1 MAICRPNPVAP
12 PVTIATLPRH
22 PLPIGNGRGSSSAVP
37 LASGAS
43 YSHEGRW
50 PKPKGGDGMKTEG
63 TGRSG
68 AGQGAVVNSVNT
80 ERVTVNRPVT
90 PLQFTVYCFPFTQLY
105 LNSMLRKYGGWL
117 LLGVA
122 GAFAWG
128 MLALHR
134 GETISAAWLVLA
146 AVGTYLL
153 GFRFYSRFLADRV
166 FDVNDRRATP
176 AERLSNGRDFVPT
189 QRWVLFG
196 HHFAAIAG
204 AGPLVGPV
212 LAAQFGYLPG
222 VLWIVFGVVLG
233 GAVQDFVILFGSMR
247 RDGKSLGQMAKE
259 ETGPVTGLLAMVA
272 VLAIMV
278 ILLAVLALVVVN
290 ALKDSPW
297 GVFTIL
303 CTIPIAILMGFWMKI
318 WRPGRTLEASL
329 VGVVLL
335 LAALVAGRYVAQS
348 ESLAPY
354 FTYSGL
360 QIAYGMIAY
369 GFIASVL
376 PVWML
381 LCPRDYLSTFMKIG
395 TILLLALGILLVLP
409 PLKLPAITRFVD
421 GTGPVFAG
429 KLFPFAFITI
439 ACGAIS
445 GFHALVASGTTPKM
459 LMRES
464 DARLIGYGGML
475 MESFVAVMALC
486 AAALLDPGI
495 YFAINAPLAT
505 LGGSVHSAVEVI
517 RQWGFTVT
525 PEQIEGLAASVG
537 EKTLL
542 GRTGGAPSLAVGM
555 AHIFSNAFGAGL
567 TALWYHFAI
576 MFEALFILTTVDTGT
591 RVGRFMLQELAG
603 HLWHPLGR
611 TSWYPSTVLASA
623 LVVAAWGYFLV
634 QGVLDPLGGINS
646 LWPLFGISNQLLA
659 SVALC
664 VGTTLIIKRGK
675 ARHAWVTLLPLAW
688 VLIATF
694 TAGWQKVF
702 ADDPRLGFLSHA
714 SSIAEQVAAGQM
726 EGARGARL
734 IFNDRLD
741 AVVTLSF
748 MIVTLLVVLASARE
762 WVLVLTRRKPAHAKE
777 SPFVET
783 AYAG

>member
-1 MAICRPNPVAP
+1 MLLKRIGWM
-12 PVTIATLPRH
+12 TLA
-22 PLPIGNGRGSSSAVP
+22 L
-37 LASGAS
+37 
-43 YSHEGRW
+43 
-50 PKPKGGDGMKTEG
+50 
-63 TGRSG
+63 
-68 AGQGAVVNSVNT
+68 
-80 ERVTVNRPVT
+80 
-90 PLQFTVYCFPFTQLY
+90 
-105 LNSMLRKYGGWL
+105 
-117 LLGVA
+117 A
-122 GAFAWG
+122 GALAWG
-128 MLALHR
+128 VLALHR

-153 GFRFYSRFLADRV
+153 AYRFYSRFLADRV
-166 FDVNDRRATP
+166 FGLNDRRATP
-176 AERLSNGRDFVPT
+176 AERLANGRDFVPT

-222 VLWIVFGVVLG
+222 TLWIVFGVVLG

-303 CTIPIAILMGFWMKI
+303 CTIPIAILMGYWMKV
-318 WRPGRTLEASL
+318 WRPGRTLEASAL
-329 VGVVLL
+329 GVVLL
-335 LAALVAGRYVAQS
+335 MAALVGGRYVAQS
-348 ESLAPY
+348 PILAPY
-354 FTYSGL
+354 FSYSGL
-360 QIAYGMIAY
+360 TIAYGMIAY

-395 TILLLALGILLVLP
+395 AILLLALGILLVLP

-445 GFHALVASGTTPKM
+445 GFHSLVASGTTPKM
-459 LMRES
+459 LTRET

-475 MESFVAVMALC
+475 MESFVAIMALC

-505 LGGSVHSAVEVI
+505 LGGNVHSAAEVI
-517 RQWGFTVT
+517 RGWGFTVT

-542 GRTGGAPSLAVGM
+542 ARTGGAPSLAVGM
-555 AHIFSNAFGAGL
+555 AQIFSAAFGTGL

-603 HLWHPLGR
+603 QVWRPLGR
-611 TSWYPSTVLASA
+611 TSWYPSTVLASG
-623 LVVAAWGYFLV
+623 LIVAAWGYFLV

-659 SVALC
+659 AVALC
-664 VGTTLIIKRGK
+664 VGTTLIIKSGK
-675 ARHAWVTLLPLAW
+675 ARYAWVTLLPLTW
-688 VLIATF
+688 VLVVTL

-702 ADDPRLGFLSHA
+702 ASDPRLGFLAHA
-714 SSIAEQVAAGQM
+714 ATVVDQMAAGGM
-726 EGARGARL
+726 DSARGARL

-762 WVLVLTRRKPAHAKE
+762 WVLILTRRKPAKAQE

>member
-1 MAICRPNPVAP
+1 M
-12 PVTIATLPRH
+12 LPR
-22 PLPIGNGRGSSSAVP
+22 I
-37 LASGAS
+37 
-43 YSHEGRW
+43 
-50 PKPKGGDGMKTEG
+50 
-63 TGRSG
+63 
-68 AGQGAVVNSVNT
+68 
-80 ERVTVNRPVT
+80 
-90 PLQFTVYCFPFTQLY
+90 
-105 LNSMLRKYGGWL
+105 GWL
-117 LLGVA
+117 LLAVA
-122 GAFAWG
+122 GAIAWG
-128 MLALHR
+128 VLALHR

-153 GFRFYSRFLADRV
+153 AYRFYSRFLADRV
-166 FDVNDRRATP
+166 FGLNDRRATP
-176 AERLSNGRDFVPT
+176 AERLANGRDFVPT
-189 QRWVLFG
+189 NRWVLFG

-259 ETGPVTGLLAMVA
+259 ETGPVTGLFAMVA

-303 CTIPIAILMGFWMKI
+303 CTIPIAVLMGFWMKV
-318 WRPGRTLEASL
+318 WRPGRTLEASAF
-329 VGVVLL
+329 GIVLL
-335 LAALVAGRYVAQS
+335 MAALIGGRYVAQS
-348 ESLAPY
+348 PALAPW

-360 QIAYGMIAY
+360 TLAYGMIAY
-369 GFIASVL
+369 GFLASVL

-381 LCPRDYLSTFMKIG
+381 LCPRDYLSTFVKIG

-409 PLKLPAITRFVD
+409 PLKLPAVTRFVD
-421 GTGPVFAG
+421 GTGPIFAG
-429 KLFPFAFITI
+429 KLFPFGFITI

-459 LMRES
+459 LIRES

-495 YFAINAPLAT
+495 YFAINAPLTT
-505 LGGSVHSAVEVI
+505 LGGSVASAAEVI
-517 RQWGFTVT
+517 RGWGFSVT
-525 PEQIEGLAASVG
+525 PEQIQSLAAEVG

-542 GRTGGAPSLAVGM
+542 GRAGGAPSLAVGM
-555 AHIFSNAFGAGL
+555 AQIFSSAFGQGL
-567 TALWYHFAI
+567 MALWYHFAI

-603 HLWHPLGR
+603 HMWEPMGR
-611 TSWYPSTVLASA
+611 TSWYPSTLMASA
-623 LVVAAWGYFLV
+623 LVVAGWGYFLV
-634 QGVLDPLGGINS
+634 QGVMDPLGGINS

-664 VGTTLIIKRGK
+664 VGTTLLIKASK
-675 ARHAWVTLLPLAW
+675 ARYAWVTLAPLAW
-688 VLIATF
+688 VLAATL

-702 ADDPRLGFLSHA
+702 DADPRIGFLSHA
-714 SSIAEQVAAGQM
+714 ASVAGQLAT
-726 EGARGARL
+726 GAIDGTRGARL

-741 AVVTLSF
+741 AVVTLAF
-748 MIVTLLVVLASARE
+748 MAITMLVVLASARE
-762 WVLVLTRRKPAHAKE
+762 WLLILTRRKQARAQE

>member
-1 MAICRPNPVAP
+1 V
-12 PVTIATLPRH
+12 
-22 PLPIGNGRGSSSAVP
+22 
-37 LASGAS
+37 
-43 YSHEGRW
+43 
-50 PKPKGGDGMKTEG
+50 
-63 TGRSG
+63 
-68 AGQGAVVNSVNT
+68 
-80 ERVTVNRPVT
+80 
-90 PLQFTVYCFPFTQLY
+90 
-105 LNSMLRKYGGWL
+105 
-117 LLGVA
+117 
-122 GAFAWG
+122 
-128 MLALHR
+128 LALHR

-146 AVGTYLL
+146 AVGTYLVAY
-153 GFRFYSRFLADRV
+153 RFYSRFLADRV
-166 FDVNDRRATP
+166 FQLNDRRATP
-176 AERLSNGRDFVPT
+176 AERLANGRDFVPT
-189 QRWVLFG
+189 TRWVLFG

-222 VLWIVFGVVLG
+222 TIWIVFGVVLA
-233 GAVQDFVILFGSMR
+233 GAVQDFIILFGSMR

-303 CTIPIAILMGFWMKI
+303 CTIPIAVLMGFWMKV
-318 WRPGRTLEASL
+318 WRPGRTIEASCG
-329 VGVVLL
+329 GVALLL
-335 LAALVAGRYVAQS
+335 LALVGGRYVA
-348 ESLAPY
+348 ESPVLAPW
-354 FTYSGL
+354 FTHSGL
-360 QIAYGMIAY
+360 TIAYGMIAY

-395 TILLLALGILLVLP
+395 TILLLAVGILLVLP
-409 PLKLPAITRFVD
+409 PLRMPAVTPFID
-421 GTGPVFAG
+421 GSGPVFAG

-459 LMRES
+459 LTREG

-475 MESFVAVMALC
+475 MESFVAVMAMC
-486 AAALLDPGI
+486 AAAVLDPGV

-505 LGGSVHSAVEVI
+505 LGGSAAAAAEVI
-517 RQWGFTVT
+517 RGWGFSLT
-525 PEQIEGLAASVG
+525 PERMDALAAAVG

-555 AHIFSNAFGAGL
+555 AHIFSGAFGQGL
-567 TALWYHFAI
+567 MALWYHFAI

-603 HLWHPLGR
+603 HVWEPLGR
-611 TSWYPSTVLASA
+611 TSWYPSIMLASA
-623 LVVAAWGYFLV
+623 LVVAGWGYFLV
-634 QGVLDPLGGINS
+634 QGVMDPLGGINS

-659 SVALC
+659 AVALC
-664 VGTTLIIKRGK
+664 VGTTLLVKAGK
-675 ARHAWVTLLPLAW
+675 ARFAWVTLVPLTW
-688 VLIATF
+688 VLVVTL

-702 ADDPRLGFLSHA
+702 AGDPRLGFLAHA
-714 SSIAEQVAAGQM
+714 ALTAEQIATGAM
-726 EGARGARL
+726 DPARGARL

-741 AVVTLSF
+741 AVVALAF
-748 MIVTLLVVLASARE
+748 MVVTLLVVAASARE
-762 WVLVLTRRKPAHAKE
+762 WVLVLTRRKPAVAKE
-777 SPFVET
+777 TPYVET

>member
-1 MAICRPNPVAP
+1 MSFKHVGWMLVA
-12 PVTIATLPRH
+12 
-22 PLPIGNGRGSSSAVP
+22 
-37 LASGAS
+37 LA
-43 YSHEGRW
+43 
-50 PKPKGGDGMKTEG
+50 
-63 TGRSG
+63 
-68 AGQGAVVNSVNT
+68 GAV
-80 ERVTVNRPVT
+80 
-90 PLQFTVYCFPFTQLY
+90 
-105 LNSMLRKYGGWL
+105 
-117 LLGVA
+117 
-122 GAFAWG
+122 AWG
-128 MLALHR
+128 VLALHR

-146 AVGTYLL
+146 AVGTYLIAY
-153 GFRFYSRFLADRV
+153 RFYSRFLADRV
-166 FDVNDRRATP
+166 FGLNDRRATP
-176 AERLSNGRDFVPT
+176 AERMTNGRDFVPT
-189 QRWVLFG
+189 SRWVLFG

-222 VLWIVFGVVLG
+222 TIWLVFGVVLG
-233 GAVQDFVILFGSMR
+233 GAVQDFIILFGSMR

-259 ETGPVTGLLAMVA
+259 ETGPLTGLLAMVA
-272 VLAIMV
+272 VLAIMI

-303 CTIPIAILMGFWMKI
+303 CTLPIAVIMGFWMKV
-318 WRPGRTLEASL
+318 WRPGRTLEASAFGIML
-329 VGVVLL
+329 LL
-335 LAALVAGRYVAQS
+335 LALVGGRYVA
-348 ESLAPY
+348 ESSSIAPY
-354 FTYSGL
+354 FTYSGTT
-360 QIAYGMIAY
+360 IAYGIIAY
-369 GFIASVL
+369 GFVASVL

-409 PLKLPAITRFVD
+409 PLKLPAVTRFID
-421 GTGPVFAG
+421 GSGPVFAG

-459 LMRES
+459 LTRES
-464 DARLIGYGGML
+464 DARVIGYGGML
-475 MESFVAVMALC
+475 MESFVAIMALC

-505 LGGSVHSAVEVI
+505 LGGNVHSAAEVI
-517 RQWGFTVT
+517 RGWGFSVT
-525 PEQIEGLAASVG
+525 PAEIESLAASVG
-537 EKTLL
+537 EKSLL

-555 AHIFSNAFGAGL
+555 AHIFSSAFGQGL
-567 TALWYHFAI
+567 MALWYHFAI

-603 HLWHPLGR
+603 QLWRPLGR

-623 LVVAAWGYFLV
+623 LVVAGWGYFLV

-664 VGTTLIIKRGK
+664 VGTTLLIKGGK
-675 ARHAWVTLLPLAW
+675 ARYAWVTLVPLAW
-688 VLIATF
+688 LLAVTL
-694 TAGWQKVF
+694 TAGWLKVF
-702 ADDPRLGFLSHA
+702 AEDPRLGFLAHA
-714 SSIAEQVAAGQM
+714 VTVGEQAAS
-726 EGARGARL
+726 GAMDASRGARL

-741 AVVTLSF
+741 AVVTLTF
-748 MIVTLLVVLASARE
+748 MIITILVVLSSGRE
-762 WVLVLTRRKPAHAKE
+762 WVLILTRRKQAKVQE

>member
-1 MAICRPNPVAP
+1 
-12 PVTIATLPRH
+12 
-22 PLPIGNGRGSSSAVP
+22 
-37 LASGAS
+37 
-43 YSHEGRW
+43 
-50 PKPKGGDGMKTEG
+50 
-63 TGRSG
+63 
-68 AGQGAVVNSVNT
+68 
-80 ERVTVNRPVT
+80 
-90 PLQFTVYCFPFTQLY
+90 
-105 LNSMLRKYGGWL
+105 MLRKYIGWL
-117 LLGVA
+117 GLALA
-122 GAFAWG
+122 GAVAWG
-128 MLALHR
+128 VLAFHR

-153 GFRFYSRFLADRV
+153 GYRFYSRFLADRV
-166 FDVNDRRATP
+166 FGLNDRRATP
-176 AERLSNGRDFVPT
+176 AERLANGRDFVPT
-189 QRWVLFG
+189 SRWVLFG

-222 VLWIVFGVVLG
+222 TLWIVFGVVLG

-259 ETGPVTGLLAMVA
+259 EIGPVTGLLAMVA

-303 CTIPIAILMGFWMKI
+303 CTIPIAILMGFWMKV
-318 WRPGRTLEASL
+318 WRPGRTLEASAL
-329 VGVVLL
+329 GVVLL
-335 LAALVAGRYVAQS
+335 MLSLIGGRYVA
-348 ESLAPY
+348 ESATLAPY
-354 FTYSGL
+354 FTASGL
-360 QIAYGMIAY
+360 TIAYGIIAY
-369 GFIASVL
+369 GFIASVM

-395 TILLLALGILLVLP
+395 TILLLALGILVVLP
-409 PLKLPAITRFVD
+409 PLRMPAITSFID

-459 LMRES
+459 LIRES

-495 YFAINAPLAT
+495 YFAINSPLNT
-505 LGGSVHSAVEVI
+505 LGGSVQSAVEVI
-517 RQWGFTVT
+517 RGWGFTVT
-525 PEQIEGLAASVG
+525 PQQIDGLALAVG

-555 AHIFSNAFGAGL
+555 AHIFSSAFGAGL
-567 TALWYHFAI
+567 MALWYHFAI

-603 HLWHPLGR
+603 HIWRPLGR
-611 TSWYPSTVLASA
+611 TSWYPSTVLASG
-623 LVVAAWGYFLV
+623 LIVAGWGYFLV

-659 SVALC
+659 AVALC
-664 VGTTLIIKRGK
+664 VGTTIIIKSGK
-675 ARHAWVTLLPLAW
+675 ARYAWVTLLPLAW
-688 VLIATF
+688 LLAATI
-694 TAGWQKVF
+694 TAGWQKIF
-702 ADDPRLGFLSHA
+702 AADPRLGFLAHA
-714 SSIAEQVAAGQM
+714 ESVAAQM
-726 EGARGARL
+726 AAGTMEAAMGSRL

-741 AVVTLSF
+741 AVVTAVF
-748 MIVTLLVVLASARE
+748 MVVTLLVLLSSVRE
-762 WVLVLTRRKPAHAKE
+762 WVLILSRRKPARVQE

>member
-1 MAICRPNPVAP
+1 
-12 PVTIATLPRH
+12 
-22 PLPIGNGRGSSSAVP
+22 
-37 LASGAS
+37 
-43 YSHEGRW
+43 
-50 PKPKGGDGMKTEG
+50 
-63 TGRSG
+63 
-68 AGQGAVVNSVNT
+68 
-80 ERVTVNRPVT
+80 
-90 PLQFTVYCFPFTQLY
+90 
-105 LNSMLRKYGGWL
+105 MLVRRLGWL
-117 LLGVA
+117 LVGIVGAVA
-122 GAFAWG
+122 WAV
-128 MLALHR
+128 LALHR
-134 GETISAAWLVLA
+134 GETINAAWLVLA

-153 GFRFYSRFLADRV
+153 AYRFYSRFLAVRV
-166 FDVNDRRATP
+166 LGVNDRRATP
-176 AERLSNGRDFVPT
+176 AERLANGRDFVPT
-189 QRWVLFG
+189 SRWVLFG

-222 VLWIVFGVVLG
+222 TIWLVFGVVLG
-233 GAVQDFVILFGSMR
+233 GAVQDFIILFGSMR

-303 CTIPIAILMGFWMKI
+303 CTIPIAVLMGFWMKV
-318 WRPGRTLEASL
+318 WRPGRTLEASVL
-329 VGVVLL
+329 GVALL
-335 LAALVAGRYVAQS
+335 LAALVGGRYVA
-348 ESLAPY
+348 ESPSVAPF

-360 QIAYGMIAY
+360 TIAYGMIAY
-369 GFIASVL
+369 GFLASVL

-409 PLKLPAITRFVD
+409 PLKLPAVTQFVD

-459 LMRES
+459 LMKES

-495 YFAINAPLAT
+495 YFAINAPLTT
-505 LGGSVHSAVEVI
+505 LGGNVQSAAEVI
-517 RQWGFTVT
+517 RGWGFTVT
-525 PEQIEGLAASVG
+525 PGQIDALAASVG
-537 EKTLL
+537 EKSLL

-555 AHIFSNAFGAGL
+555 AHIFSSAFGQGL
-567 TALWYHFAI
+567 MALWYHFAI

-603 HLWHPLGR
+603 QVWRPLGR

-623 LVVAAWGYFLV
+623 LVVAGWGYFLV

-664 VGTTLIIKRGK
+664 VGTTLIIKSGK
-675 ARHAWVTLLPLAW
+675 PRFVWVTVLPLTWLLA
-688 VLIATF
+688 ATL

-702 ADDPRLGFLSHA
+702 AEDPRLGFLAHA
-714 SSIAEQVAAGQM
+714 ASVADQM
-726 EGARGARL
+726 ASGLVTAAIGTRL

-741 AVVTLSF
+741 AVVTILF
-748 MIVTLLVVLASARE
+748 MVITLLVVLSSARE
-762 WVLVLTRRKPAHAKE
+762 WVLILTRRKPAQAKE
-777 SPFVET
+777 TPFVET
-783 AYAG
+783 AYAS

>member
-1 MAICRPNPVAP
+1 MSLKHI
-12 PVTIATLPRH
+12 
-22 PLPIGNGRGSSSAVP
+22 
-37 LASGAS
+37 
-43 YSHEGRW
+43 
-50 PKPKGGDGMKTEG
+50 
-63 TGRSG
+63 
-68 AGQGAVVNSVNT
+68 
-80 ERVTVNRPVT
+80 
-90 PLQFTVYCFPFTQLY
+90 
-105 LNSMLRKYGGWL
+105 GWL
-117 LLGVA
+117 LLALA
-122 GAFAWG
+122 GAVAWG
-128 MLALHR
+128 VLALHR

-153 GFRFYSRFLADRV
+153 AYRFYSRFLAYRV
-166 FDVNDRRATP
+166 LGLNDRRATP
-176 AERLSNGRDFVPT
+176 AERLTNGRDFVPT
-189 QRWVLFG
+189 SRWVLFG

-222 VLWIVFGVVLG
+222 TIWLVFGVVLG

-259 ETGPVTGLLAMVA
+259 ETGPLTGLLAMIA

-303 CTIPIAILMGFWMKI
+303 CTIPIAILMGFWMKV
-318 WRPGRTLEASL
+318 WRPGKTLEASA
-329 VGVVLL
+329 VGVTLLL
-335 LAALVAGRYVAQS
+335 LALVGGRYIA
-348 ESLAPY
+348 ESSVLAPY
-354 FTYSGL
+354 FTHSGL
-360 QIAYGMIAY
+360 TLAYGIIAY

-409 PLKLPAITRFVD
+409 PLKLPAMTRFVD
-421 GTGPVFAG
+421 GSGPVFAG

-459 LMRES
+459 LTRES

-475 MESFVAVMALC
+475 MESFVAIMALC

-505 LGGSVHSAVEVI
+505 LGGTVQSAAEVI
-517 RQWGFTVT
+517 RGWGFTVT
-525 PEQIEGLAASVG
+525 PEQIDGLAASVG

-555 AHIFSNAFGAGL
+555 AHIFSTAFGSGL
-567 TALWYHFAI
+567 MALWYHFAI

-603 HLWHPLGR
+603 QLWRPLGR
-611 TSWYPSTVLASA
+611 TSWYPSTVLASG
-623 LVVAAWGYFLV
+623 LIVAGWGYFLV

-664 VGTTLIIKRGK
+664 VGTTLIIKSGK
-675 ARHAWVTLLPLAW
+675 GRYAWVTLLPLAW
-688 VLIATF
+688 LLAATL

-702 ADDPRLGFLSHA
+702 AADPRLGFLAHA
-714 SSIAEQVAAGQM
+714 ALIGEQMAAGTM
-726 EGARGARL
+726 EVSRGARL

-741 AVVTLSF
+741 AVVTVTF
-748 MIVTLLVVLASARE
+748 MVVTILVLLASARE
-762 WVLVLTRRKPAHAKE
+762 WVLVLTRRKPTKVKE
-777 SPFVET
+777 TPFVET